1 MDRDTSFTEYLLSAI
16 ENIRETMT
24 AENEGLGLPK
34 LAPFL
39 KPGTITE
46 GSAINIIKY
55 DARNLTVYNLNK
67 FKTDELRFLLN
78 SKKIKLNLSFK
89 QIVVSKTQFTF
100 WCLTIKINELFIP
113 FLFSIGFG
121 RRKYEN
127 VYLHFLKV
135 LPVLPCKQ
143 KPL

>member
-1 MDRDTSFTEYLLSAI
+1 MDRDTSFTDYLLSAI

-24 AENEGLGLPK
+24 AENEGFGLPK
-34 LAPFL
+34 LAPFQ

-46 GSAINIIKY
+46 GIAINIIKY

-89 QIVVSKTQFTF
+89 QIVVSKSSVYILVFKVNIQISGTSSQTT
-100 WCLTIKINELFIP
+100 LT
-113 FLFSIGFG
+113 
-121 RRKYEN
+121 RRRA
-127 VYLHFLKV
+127 
-135 LPVLPCKQ
+135 
-143 KPL
+143 

>member
-1 MDRDTSFTEYLLSAI
+1 MDRDTSFTDYLLNAI

-34 LAPFL
+34 LAPFQ

-46 GSAINIIKY
+46 GLAVNVIKY

-67 FKTDELRFLLN
+67 FKTDELRFLLD

-89 QIVVSKTQFTF
+89 QIVVSKDQFTQLVF
-100 WCLTIKINELFIP
+100 E
-113 FLFSIGFG
+113 
-121 RRKYEN
+121 R
-127 VYLHFLKV
+127 
-135 LPVLPCKQ
+135 
-143 KPL
+143 